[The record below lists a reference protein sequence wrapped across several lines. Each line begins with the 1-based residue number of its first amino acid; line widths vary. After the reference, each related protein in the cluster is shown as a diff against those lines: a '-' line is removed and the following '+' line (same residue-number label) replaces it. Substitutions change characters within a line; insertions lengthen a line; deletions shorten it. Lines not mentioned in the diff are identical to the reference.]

1 MISVHR
7 LEVGHVL
14 SQTMDEWRNNALA
27 GIAIIGVLV
36 GGNLIIDAYAGE
48 AASIIPS
55 SFASLGA
62 QYAITAVALK
72 SASLGHARTNSRFLS
87 LWGMSILT
95 GLGIL
100 LGVIALIVPGLYLAA
115 RWFVAAPAILA
126 EDISAGDGM
135 SRSWDLTAPTV
146 WSIFGLLL
154 IFYIPV
160 LIIVIVFA
168 VIVPDAGLT
177 TTNAVTY
184 AALYGAQVTT
194 WLAAVSVYRLLVD
207 PVDELAEVFA

>member
-1 MISVHR
+1 MISMHR

-36 GGNLIIDAYAGE
+36 GGNLIIDLYAGE
-48 AASIIPS
+48 TASIIPS

-72 SASLGHARTNSRFLS
+72 SASLGQARTNSRFLS

-115 RWFVAAPAILA
+115 R
-126 EDISAGDGM
+126 
-135 SRSWDLTAPTV
+135 
-146 WSIFGLLL
+146 
-154 IFYIPV
+154 
-160 LIIVIVFA
+160 
-168 VIVPDAGLT
+168 
-177 TTNAVTY
+177 
-184 AALYGAQVTT
+184 
-194 WLAAVSVYRLLVD
+194 
-207 PVDELAEVFA
+207 

>member
-1 MISVHR
+1 M
-7 LEVGHVL
+7 
-14 SQTMDEWRNNALA
+14 
-27 GIAIIGVLV
+27 
-36 GGNLIIDAYAGE
+36 
-48 AASIIPS
+48 
-55 SFASLGA
+55 
-62 QYAITAVALK
+62 
-72 SASLGHARTNSRFLS
+72 
-87 LWGMSILT
+87 
-95 GLGIL
+95 
-100 LGVIALIVPGLYLAA
+100 
-115 RWFVAAPAILA
+115 
-126 EDISAGDGM
+126 SAGNGM

-146 WSIFGLLL
+146 WPIFGLLL

-184 AALYGAQVTT
+184 AALYAAQVTT